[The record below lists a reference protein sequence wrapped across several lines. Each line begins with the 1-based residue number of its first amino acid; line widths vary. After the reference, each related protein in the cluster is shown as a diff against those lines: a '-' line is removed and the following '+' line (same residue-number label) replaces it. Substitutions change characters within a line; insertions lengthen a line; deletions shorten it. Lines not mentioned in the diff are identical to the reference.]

1 MYRTNRSQSRTE
13 YEKAYRLARRD
24 FLNEISK
31 GKDGYLPALEDI
43 IQNVEIS
50 KEQNLGT
57 IDIPIERIKGTYYH
71 SRAVSF
77 SKNFYPLMKID
88 TEFASKWINLYEA
101 QAEEGIREPV
111 TAYEYLNW
119 FYIVEGNKR
128 VSILKYL
135 NAFSTRGEV
144 IRLIPKWDEGDPEI
158 KIYYEFLD
166 FYEKTKINIIWFD
179 KEGKFKE
186 LYELI
191 KDYEKKSEFVENKYD
206 ELINSI
212 YLPFRKLY
220 REIGKDKL
228 SLSEEEAFIEYLK
241 KYGIDNMPEIE
252 REMREQIKF
261 LVDELS
267 EKEEHPLSIPLFRI
281 STILSGAALKV
292 AFIYN
297 TRIEDSA
304 WTYSHEL
311 GRRYVEE
318 KLKGEV
324 ITKCFE
330 NVSSSKV
337 YEKILE
343 QLEEEKFDL
352 VFSTSF
358 DFLHDKETKKFQN
371 VKFMHF
377 SGYRALEDI
386 NTYYGRMYEPR
397 FLAGMIAGAM
407 TKTNRLGYVA
417 SYGIPEV
424 IMGINAFAL
433 GAKSVNSKAEV
444 HVGWTNAWKNYEYER
459 NTAKYLIDEIEVDVL
474 THHQDSAEVL
484 KVGEEHNVYTIGYHY
499 DMREFAPSTYLTS
512 VVWNWGIYYENIIK
526 DVLRGSNFSLFRLF
540 SGSEKIE
547 NFWGGLKTG
556 IVNLAPLSDLVL
568 PQVKNLV
575 KLVKNDIIEDKFHPF
590 RGPIYDKKGNLMVPE
605 DKDISDEELMNMDWF
620 TYNVFYS

>member
-101 QAEEGIREPV
+101 HSEEGIREPV

-459 NTAKYLIDEIEVDVL
+459 NTAKYLIDEIGVDVL

-575 KLVKNDIIEDKFHPF
+575 RLVKNDIIEDKFHF
-590 RGPIYDKKGNLMVPE
+590 
-605 DKDISDEELMNMDWF
+605 
-620 TYNVFYS
+620 